1 MGGLASSAP
10 VLRVIACYVVIH
22 VAGSSSRAG
31 YVVAAVAGRGGV
43 SDDATRVNR
52 DLTSSSK

>member
-1 MGGLASSAP
+1 MGGLASGAP
-10 VLRVIACYVVIH
+10 VLRVIACYVVIA
-22 VAGSSSRAG
+22 VADSS